1 MKNCQTNSVQ
11 CKHRVN
17 HIGNANIGTNIR
29 QIVEMAFTFKEKTF
43 HLAKD
48 AFKKRN
54 MDELQLEVTQTR
66 GFLFNLFLYK
76 MR

>member
-29 QIVEMAFTFKEKTF
+29 QLVGMAFAFKEKTF

-48 AFKKRN
+48 AFKKGN